1 MITSGNSKIDEIFK
15 ESIQKLNSMIMY
27 LDTQLGTV
35 SLTKEEIELL
45 GGIMNK
51 YKPLLFIVPNIP
63 FNKEEKK
70 TEKKQKNEKNEKNE
84 KNKKKNNK
92 KEEKKE
98 NKNNENTK
106 EEKKGKKGLD
116 KNEIFKL
123 CDLRVGNVKSIKIME
138 GFNDIY
144 ELDID
149 LGEGFIRKIGTG
161 LRHYVPM
168 EKIANSKVIVFSNL
182 KPKRF
187 GKNFESN
194 GMIMCASNKINDKE
208 VIELLRPNDN
218 SNPGDKVYLEGS
230 ELDNSKVEQIS
241 GGYYK
246 KAIELFKTD
255 DNCNCMYNG
264 VKIITQSGNIIVE
277 SLKNS
282 DIS

>member
-1 MITSGNSKIDEIFK
+1 MDINDKITDSRGTSLPIQYKRFSEKDEDNKRQFGFLYRQEQNYKIALIKNFLNNMKISKCTTKK
-15 ESIQKLNSMIMY
+15 E
-27 LDTQLGTV
+27 
-35 SLTKEEIELL
+35 
-45 GGIMNK
+45 
-51 YKPLLFIVPNIP
+51 
-63 FNKEEKK
+63 NKEIK
-70 TEKKQKNEKNEKNE
+70 
-84 KNKKKNNK
+84 
-92 KEEKKE
+92 EKKE
-98 NKNNENTK
+98 NKNNENIK

-208 VIELLRPNDN
+208 VIELLRPNEN
-218 SNPGDKVYLEGS
+218 SNPGDKVYLEGT
-230 ELDNSKVEQIS
+230 ELDNSKVEQIT

-255 DNCNCMYNG
+255 DNCNCMFNG
-264 VKIITQSGNIIVE
+264 IKIISQSGNIIVE
-277 SLKNS
+277 LLKNTQ
-282 DIS
+282 IS

>member
-45 GGIMNK
+45 GGIMNN
-51 YKPLLFIVPNIP
+51 YKPLLFIDPNIP

-70 TEKKQKNEKNEKNE
+70 SKKKQKNEKKNKE
-84 KNKKKNNK
+84 NKENNKKKEN
-92 KEEKKE
+92 KE
-98 NKNNENTK
+98 NKNNENHK

-208 VIELLRPNDN
+208 VIELLRPNEN
-218 SNPGDKVYLEGS
+218 SNPGDKVYLEGT

>member
-45 GGIMNK
+45 GGIMNN
-51 YKPLLFIVPNIP
+51 YKPLLFIDPNIP
-63 FNKEEKK
+63 FN
-70 TEKKQKNEKNEKNE
+70 
-84 KNKKKNNK
+84 
-92 KEEKKE
+92 
-98 NKNNENTK
+98 K

-123 CDLRVGNVKSIKIME
+123 CDLRVGKVTSIKIME

-230 ELDNSKVEQIS
+230 ELDKSKVEQIT

-246 KAIELFKTD
+246 KAIDLFKTD

-264 VKIITQSGNIIVE
+264 VKIITESGNIVVE

-282 DIS
+282 QIS

>member
-51 YKPLLFIVPNIP
+51 YKPLLFIDPNIP

-70 TEKKQKNEKNEKNE
+70 TEKKQKNEKNE

-98 NKNNENTK
+98 NKNNENIK

-208 VIELLRPNDN
+208 VIELLRPNEN
-218 SNPGDKVYLEGS
+218 SNPGDKVYLEGT
-230 ELDNSKVEQIS
+230 ELDNSKVEQIT

-264 VKIITQSGNIIVE
+264 IKIITQSGNIIVE

-282 DIS
+282 QIS

>member
-51 YKPLLFIVPNIP
+51 YKPLLFIDPNIP

-70 TEKKQKNEKNEKNE
+70 TEKKQKNEKNE

-208 VIELLRPNDN
+208 VIELLRPNEN

-230 ELDNSKVEQIS
+230 ELDKRKVEQIT

-264 VKIITQSGNIIVE
+264 IKIITQSGNIIVE
-277 SLKNS
+277 LLKNTQ
-282 DIS
+282 IS

>member
-1 MITSGNSKIDEIFK
+1 
-15 ESIQKLNSMIMY
+15 
-27 LDTQLGTV
+27 
-35 SLTKEEIELL
+35 
-45 GGIMNK
+45 
-51 YKPLLFIVPNIP
+51 
-63 FNKEEKK
+63 
-70 TEKKQKNEKNEKNE
+70 
-84 KNKKKNNK
+84 
-92 KEEKKE
+92 
-98 NKNNENTK
+98 
-106 EEKKGKKGLD
+106 
-116 KNEIFKL
+116 
-123 CDLRVGNVKSIKIME
+123 ME

>member
-45 GGIMNK
+45 GGIMNN
-51 YKPLLFIVPNIP
+51 YKPLLFIDPNIP

-70 TEKKQKNEKNEKNE
+70 SEKKQKNEKKNKE
-84 KNKKKNNK
+84 NKENNKKKEN
-92 KEEKKE
+92 KE
-98 NKNNENTK
+98 NKNNENHK

-123 CDLRVGNVKSIKIME
+123 CDLRVGKVTSIKIME

-218 SNPGDKVYLEGS
+218 SNPGDKVYL
-230 ELDNSKVEQIS
+230 
-241 GGYYK
+241 
-246 KAIELFKTD
+246 
-255 DNCNCMYNG
+255 
-264 VKIITQSGNIIVE
+264 
-277 SLKNS
+277 
-282 DIS
+282 

>member
-45 GGIMNK
+45 GGIMNN
-51 YKPLLFIVPNIP
+51 YKPLLFIDPNIP

-70 TEKKQKNEKNEKNE
+70 SEKKQKNEKKNKE
-84 KNKKKNNK
+84 NKENNKKKEN
-92 KEEKKE
+92 KE
-98 NKNNENTK
+98 NKNNENHK

-123 CDLRVGNVKSIKIME
+123 CDLRVGKVTSIKIME

-230 ELDNSKVEQIS
+230 ELDKSKVEQIT

-246 KAIELFKTD
+246 KAIDLFKTD

-264 VKIITQSGNIIVE
+264 VKIITESGNIVVE

-282 DIS
+282 QIS